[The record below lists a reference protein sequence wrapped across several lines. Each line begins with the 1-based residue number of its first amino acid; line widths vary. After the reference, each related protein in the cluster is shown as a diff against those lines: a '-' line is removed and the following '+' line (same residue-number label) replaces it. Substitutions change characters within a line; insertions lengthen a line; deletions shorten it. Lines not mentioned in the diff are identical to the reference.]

1 MENPSAKEIWDKASQ
16 LIKSEINGISYDSW
30 FKDIVPVSFD
40 GQVLTLLVNI
50 EFIRNMLRN
59 NYDQLIQAALMQAA
73 GEPVRYVVRI
83 PSEMNAP
90 REEAPARPSAAASM
104 LNPKY
109 TFSTY
114 VIGKSNNFAH
124 AAAYAVSQSPGDT
137 YNPLFLYS
145 GVGLGKTHLMH
156 AIGHAILEKNPQ
168 SRILYITSETFTND
182 RSTHLQQYQQR
193 VRNRLPQQSTCWWWT
208 YPVHRGQGADAGGV
222 LPHL

>member
-73 GEPVRYVVRI
+73 GEPV
-83 PSEMNAP
+83 NAP

-137 YNPLFLYS
+137 SSGPEHLFLHPSFVSNLIKFVLYRHE
-145 GVGLGKTHLMH
+145 LLR
-156 AIGHAILEKNPQ
+156 IIL
-168 SRILYITSETFTND
+168 SSL
-182 RSTHLQQYQQR
+182 
-193 VRNRLPQQSTCWWWT
+193 
-208 YPVHRGQGADAGGV
+208 HR
-222 LPHL
+222 

>member
-83 PSEMNAP
+83 PSEMNAAE
-90 REEAPARPSAAASM
+90 EEAPARPSAAASM

-124 AAAYAVSQSPGDT
+124 AAAYAVSQSRATRTTPSSSTRAWGWARRT
-137 YNPLFLYS
+137 SCTPSATLY
-145 GVGLGKTHLMH
+145 
-156 AIGHAILEKNPQ
+156 
-168 SRILYITSETFTND
+168 
-182 RSTHLQQYQQR
+182 
-193 VRNRLPQQSTCWWWT
+193 
-208 YPVHRGQGADAGGV
+208 
-222 LPHL
+222 

>member
-90 REEAPARPSAAASM
+90 RRC
-104 LNPKY
+104 
-109 TFSTY
+109 
-114 VIGKSNNFAH
+114 V
-124 AAAYAVSQSPGDT
+124 
-137 YNPLFLYS
+137 
-145 GVGLGKTHLMH
+145 
-156 AIGHAILEKNPQ
+156 
-168 SRILYITSETFTND
+168 
-182 RSTHLQQYQQR
+182 
-193 VRNRLPQQSTCWWWT
+193 
-208 YPVHRGQGADAGGV
+208 
-222 LPHL
+222 